1 VDFFIADWERAQAMK
16 RSDAEFH
23 LRDVRQMSDRL
34 MIDLFKRK
42 INDMNRSPRHLKGTW
57 HEADDLLQTHFGKIS
72 RIMNQNKKN
81 LLKLYQTAIKEME
94 QSPV

>member
-1 VDFFIADWERAQAMK
+1 MK

-23 LRDVRQMSDRL
+23 LRDVRLMSDRV

-57 HEADDLLQTHFGKIS
+57 HEAGDFLITHFGKIS
-72 RIMNQNKKN
+72 RIMDQNKKT
-81 LLKLYQTAIKEME
+81 LLKLYQAAIKEVE
-94 QSPV
+94 QSLV

>member
-1 VDFFIADWERAQAMK
+1 MK

-23 LRDVRQMSDRL
+23 LRDVRQMSDRV

-57 HEADDLLQTHFGKIS
+57 HEAGDFLITHFGKIS
-72 RIMNQNKKN
+72 RIMDQNKKT
-81 LLKLYQTAIKEME
+81 LLKLYQAAIKEME
-94 QSPV
+94 QSSV

>member
-1 VDFFIADWERAQAMK
+1 MK

-23 LRDVRQMSDRL
+23 LRDVRQMSDRV

-57 HEADDLLQTHFGKIS
+57 HEAGDFLITHFGKIS
-72 RIMNQNKKN
+72 RIMDQNKKT
-81 LLKLYQTAIKEME
+81 LLKLYQAAIKDVE
-94 QSPV
+94 QSLV

>member
-1 VDFFIADWERAQAMK
+1 MR

-23 LRDVRQMSDRL
+23 LRDVRQMSDRV

-42 INDMNRSPRHLKGTW
+42 INDMKRSPRHLKGTW
-57 HEADDLLQTHFGKIS
+57 HEAGDLLTTHFGKIS
-72 RIMNQNKKN
+72 RIMDQNKKN

>member
-1 VDFFIADWERAQAMK
+1 MR

-23 LRDVRQMSDRL
+23 LRDVRQMSDRV

-42 INDMNRSPRHLKGTW
+42 INDMNRSPGQLKGTW
-57 HEADDLLQTHFGKIS
+57 HEAGDLLITHFGKIS
-72 RIMNQNKKN
+72 RIMDQNKKN